1 MSATIVLAGGGLAN
15 GLIALRLMA
24 ARPDVRL
31 TLLESAD
38 RVGGNHTWSFH
49 STDVVPAVLAWLK
62 PLASYSWPH
71 YDVRFPNRERRLQGG
86 YHSMTGEHLH
96 EVVMAKLGKRVRLNA
111 RVADLRPDAV
121 TLAGG
126 ERLAADLVIDGRGLR
141 ARPGS
146 EPGDPTEP
154 GLVLRF
160 QKFLGQLVQLSAPH
174 GLTGPL
180 LMDATVSQ
188 QHGYRFIY
196 LLPFT
201 ADQVLIEDTY
211 YSDTGDVDAAELR
224 QNIAGY
230 AAAKGWT
237 ITRLLREE
245 SGVLPVVLDTDFASF
260 WPAVEA
266 DLPRAGLRAGLFHH
280 TTGYSLPEA
289 AGLADELPR
298 LPDLKSAPV
307 AAWIRARVQRRWREQ
322 RLFRFLN
329 RMLFLG
335 AAPWERYRIL
345 QHFYRVP
352 EPVIENFYAGRITG
366 RDARHILT
374 GPPPIPIHRALR
386 YVLPSS
392 SRREQRFTRPGDR
405 GSRA

>member
-1 MSATIVLAGGGLAN
+1 MLAGGGLAN

-24 ARPDVRL
+24 ERPDVRL

-38 RVGGNHTWSFH
+38 RIGGNHTWSFH
-49 STDVVPAVLAWLK
+49 STDVAPAVLAWLR

-71 YDVRFPNRERRLQGG
+71 YDVRFPSRERRLQGG

-96 EVVMAKLGKRVRLNA
+96 DVVMATLGDRVRLNA
-111 RVADLRPDAV
+111 RVTDIRPDAV
-121 TLAGG
+121 TLEGG
-126 ERLAADLVIDGRGLR
+126 ERLSADLVIDARGLR

-146 EPGDPTEP
+146 EPGEHRTEP

-160 QKFLGQLVQLSAPH
+160 QKFLGQLVQLAAPH

-188 QHGYRFIY
+188 EHGYRFIY

-237 ITRLLREE
+237 IARLMREE
-245 SGVLPVVLDTDFASF
+245 SGVLPVVLDTDFAAF
-260 WPAVEA
+260 WPAAEA
-266 DLPRAGLRAGLFHH
+266 GIPRAGLRAGLFHH

-289 AGLADELPR
+289 AGLADDLPR
-298 LPDLKSAPV
+298 LADLTSVPV
-307 AAWIRARVQRRWREQ
+307 AAWIRDRVQRRWREQ

-335 AAPWERYRIL
+335 AAPSERYRIL

-366 RDARHILT
+366 RDARHILAGT
-374 GPPPIPIHRALR
+374 PPIPIHRALR

-392 SRREQRFTRPGDR
+392 SHRSQSHTTFRNR